1 MREAG
6 EGRYGTQARIVLR
19 PLANPLPLGF
29 VGLAGATLLLSGLQL
44 GWLEAEEGQAVALA
58 LIAFVFPLQ
67 LLTSIFGYLACDVV
81 VGTGMGILCGTWLTT
96 GLIVLT
102 SPPGAA
108 SDALGLFLL
117 LAATAMLIPAAAA
130 SAAKLVPAAVL
141 GGAALRFAVTGVY
154 ELSGSGSWEDLAGVV
169 GVALCALALYAA
181 LAMALE
187 DAGGP
192 TVLPLGRRG
201 DGRIPP
207 AARLD
212 AELGGVERE
221 PGVRSQL

>member
-1 MREAG
+1 VRQAG

-29 VGLAGATLLLSGLQL
+29 AGLAAATLLLSGLQL

-67 LLTSIFGYLACDVV
+67 LLTSIFGYLARDVV
-81 VGTGMGILCGTWLTT
+81 AGTGMGILCGTWLTV
-96 GLIVLT
+96 GLVMLT
-102 SPPGAA
+102 SPPGAT

-117 LAATAMLIPAAAA
+117 LAGTAMLIPASVA
-130 SAAKLVPAAVL
+130 STAKLVPAAVL
-141 GGAALRFAVTGVY
+141 GGAALRFLVTGTY
-154 ELSGSGSWEDLAGVV
+154 ELSGSGTWEDIAGIV
-169 GVALCALALYAA
+169 GLALCAPALYAA

-187 DAGGP
+187 DARGR

-201 DGRIPP
+201 NGKIPP
-207 AARLD
+207 EARLD
-212 AELGGVERE
+212 EELSGVERE
-221 PGVRSQL
+221 PGIRNQL